1 MLKLISLLIS
11 FSLVFTS
18 LAPSYVQ
25 AAEVVRQQ
33 KAGAT
38 GVSNAVELALRQG
51 LTPEA
56 VEERL
61 TVQAVKALRGLDKLF
76 PESACA
82 REMYKVQGREEIAL
96 GKGGT
101 YPTFIYARACAR
113 LNYAA
118 IKETT
123 KGKNE
128 VVAKVGY
135 NAGGLTSDLAW
146 LVSNY
151 GANAKDRAAYFNY
164 F

>member
-61 TVQAVKALRGLDKLF
+61 T
-76 PESACA
+76 
-82 REMYKVQGREEIAL
+82 
-96 GKGGT
+96 
-101 YPTFIYARACAR
+101 
-113 LNYAA
+113 
-118 IKETT
+118 
-123 KGKNE
+123 
-128 VVAKVGY
+128 
-135 NAGGLTSDLAW
+135 
-146 LVSNY
+146 
-151 GANAKDRAAYFNY
+151 
-164 F
+164 